1 MRINVWHV
9 YPHLDV
15 FFYDTCIQ
23 VNMPCGSCTNMFA
36 DVIARFRW
44 TGQTPLNRPVREQ
57 YPLNDLNS
65 IEALGVF
72 FGEVPEKTANTVAL
86 KSTDLCI
93 FHVHILSIYVFIYIY
108 IITVYIFIQ
117 PMYTWIWN
125 IIIYIYTAN
134 VGTWIPHCWYM
145 AQMIQELDLAS
156 SWMSM
161 NIKDIYLDVPGS

>member
-108 IITVYIFIQ
+108 HYSLYFHTTHVHLDLEYH
-117 PMYTWIWN
+117 N
-125 IIIYIYTAN
+125 IYILQMLAHEFHI
-134 VGTWIPHCWYM
+134 VGIWPKWFKSLT
-145 AQMIQELDLAS
+145 
-156 SWMSM
+156 
-161 NIKDIYLDVPGS
+161 

>member
-1 MRINVWHV
+1 
-9 YPHLDV
+9 
-15 FFYDTCIQ
+15 
-23 VNMPCGSCTNMFA
+23 MPCGSCTNMFA

-93 FHVHILSIYVFIYIY
+93 FHVHILSMICIYIY
-108 IITVYIFIQ
+108 IYHYSLYFHTTHVHLDLEYH
-117 PMYTWIWN
+117 N
-125 IIIYIYTAN
+125 IYIYCK
-134 VGTWIPHCWYM
+134 CWH
-145 AQMIQELDLAS
+145 
-156 SWMSM
+156 M
-161 NIKDIYLDVPGS
+161 NSTLLVYGPNDSRAWPSFILNEYEYKRYILGCPRKLVNG